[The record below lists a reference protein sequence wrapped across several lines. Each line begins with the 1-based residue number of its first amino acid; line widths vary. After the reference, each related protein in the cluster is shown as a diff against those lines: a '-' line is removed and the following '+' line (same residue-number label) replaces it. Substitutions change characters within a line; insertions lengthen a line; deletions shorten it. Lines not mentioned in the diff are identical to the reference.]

1 MDLSALMPEAAAGAT
16 EPGEIILPI
25 LEINRNGR
33 K

>member
-1 MDLSALMPEAAAGAT
+1 MDLSALPETAAGAT